1 MSSVLQ
7 KKIEAAGGLPPAVRL
22 CDALWATLSSAIG
35 HWAKDVYGL
44 TIIPS
49 ISSQKV
55 LTGSQPAQSFEGSYA
70 FVSVSEAVGPVV
82 AVAINSMGAR
92 KYAATRLR
100 QDASTLKSAPDLFL
114 RLMSEHAARGLWSR
128 VVASATQQATASPPH
143 LADFSASGDTFS
155 QDITYLSVVYTLGGD
170 GGEDSWLMEGG
181 DDAPEIQLV
190 LKMDDV
196 KKLVRTL
203 QERVEPK
210 TAPDETGRDVL
221 RERVRSTTVVLDA
234 VLESM
239 SMTIGECSQ
248 LEVGQVITLPNAK
261 MDKLVLS
268 ADTVSGSLPISQ
280 GELGAWKGFRA
291 LKLRSP
297 VPEDVIREIA
307 EI

>member
-221 RERVRSTTVVLDA
+221 RERMRC
-234 VLESM
+234 SM
-239 SMTIGECSQ
+239 LCWN
-248 LEVGQVITLPNAK
+248 PC
-261 MDKLVLS
+261 
-268 ADTVSGSLPISQ
+268 
-280 GELGAWKGFRA
+280 R
-291 LKLRSP
+291 
-297 VPEDVIREIA
+297 
-307 EI
+307 